1 MSIRKK
7 ATLLSIIFLISL
19 LILVFFIID
28 SRIRRGFDELEN
40 IEIGRAIDRSV
51 VGINNKIVQF
61 QNSSKDWAEWNDMYN
76 FALGKSPRFIKDNI
90 SENQFIALNINYMV
104 VEDNNGKIVYQ
115 QALDLLSEKFIA
127 PDNFLSELSK
137 YLTSTNVDIISGIF
151 DPDGIDPT
159 LIVIRPILKTGG
171 IGTSAGKL
179 IFARKID
186 GNIIRDISTVT
197 SYDFSLF
204 KASDVANPSFSS
216 EAVKSLEAGQNIFID
231 KSSKDIALAFAKFKN
246 ELNNENLILRVALTR
261 DIYKNGISVSFDLMI
276 SLLLITF
283 FAVIV
288 FVYILNA
295 LVIKRISFLANIIS
309 DIDLGRAKIE
319 DIVISGKDEIAF
331 LANKLKSSL
340 KEALDSR
347 QGATFRAEELEKS
360 QKAILNVLEDIEA
373 EKNRS
378 ESLVEDL
385 QKFKLAVENA
395 SDHIIITDAN
405 GIILFANKG
414 VEKITGY
421 SLNEVIG
428 KRPSLWGKQ
437 MPKEFYENLWKT
449 IKQDKVP
456 FIGEVTNRRKNGE
469 LYIAESN
476 ISPILNSRGDVVFFV
491 GIERD
496 ITKIKEINQ
505 AKTEFVSVASHQL
518 RTPLTGIKW
527 LTEILLKNKE
537 NNLTSKQI
545 ETLEDI
551 NFSNDRVINL
561 VNDLLSISRIEGGKT
576 QQLNL
581 KPIELVGLIDGVIKE
596 MLPIAEHGGVILT
609 SVIALPKDLR
619 INIDEDKIRQSV
631 FNLISNAIKYCKS
644 EGGRVEVLSEIKNGE
659 IVFSVKDNGIGIPLK
674 DQRRIFDKFYRAD
687 NALLTQTEGTGLGLF
702 IVKSYI
708 EAHGGRIWF
717 ESEENK
723 GTTFYVVLPAGGIK
737 KINSICCL
745 IEKLVHLFD
754 KAKTNN
760 DFAILTI
767 NH

>member
-723 GTTFYVVLPAGGIK
+723 GTTFYFTL
-737 KINSICCL
+737 
-745 IEKLVHLFD
+745 KLD
-754 KAKTNN
+754 
-760 DFAILTI
+760 
-767 NH
+767 